1 MPKQNLDRHI
11 NFLLLIGIML
21 VAANLR
27 APITSV
33 GVALPSIKDTLHT
46 TNSALSLMTVV
57 PLIAF
62 GVVSFFASK
71 IGNTF
76 GLERTIFGAL
86 IFIFIGILLRS
97 IIGLS
102 WLYIGTTLIGIGI
115 AFGNVLAPAIVKTR
129 FPFHIGIM
137 TGLYTVVMNVVG
149 SLSSSAISPLT
160 SRYNYAIALGLM
172 SIITLFTII
181 IWTFQ
186 LKQQPPKA
194 TNSAHSQINIWKSLL
209 AWRVTIFMGAQSLI
223 FYTIINWL
231 PELLTDHGISIQTS
245 GIYVSILQI
254 AIIPLTFI
262 TPIVATKMKSQVPLT
277 LLTSVLFMI
286 GVLCLIFVDYK
297 YVWLGIILI
306 GVASGLAF
314 GLANTLFVVRTES
327 GQTAAKLSGMAQS
340 IGYLLAAIG
349 PFLFGIFHDITHNWT
364 LSLSVLLVTSLLI
377 LLFGTKAG
385 SQTTIEQT
393 KAK

>member
-1 MPKQNLDRHI
+1 
-11 NFLLLIGIML
+11 ML

-62 GVVSFFASK
+62 GVVSFLLQNRQY
-71 IGNTF
+71 IWI
-76 GLERTIFGAL
+76 RTNNIWSFN
-86 IFIFIGILLRS
+86 
-97 IIGLS
+97 
-102 WLYIGTTLIGIGI
+102 LYIYRYFITVNNWIE
-115 AFGNVLAPAIVKTR
+115 LALYWHNTHWHRYCLWQCISTAIVKTR

-194 TNSAHSQINIWKSLL
+194 TNSVHSQINIWKSLL
-209 AWRVTIFMGAQSLI
+209 AWRVTIL
-223 FYTIINWL
+223 W
-231 PELLTDHGISIQTS
+231 E
-245 GIYVSILQI
+245 
-254 AIIPLTFI
+254 
-262 TPIVATKMKSQVPLT
+262 
-277 LLTSVLFMI
+277 
-286 GVLCLIFVDYK
+286 
-297 YVWLGIILI
+297 
-306 GVASGLAF
+306 
-314 GLANTLFVVRTES
+314 
-327 GQTAAKLSGMAQS
+327 
-340 IGYLLAAIG
+340 
-349 PFLFGIFHDITHNWT
+349 HN
-364 LSLSVLLVTSLLI
+364 L
-377 LLFGTKAG
+377 
-385 SQTTIEQT
+385 
-393 KAK
+393 